1 MFEHIHHDI
10 PKLERSTAPD
20 GSRVY
25 STPSGRAYPS
35 VTTVTGL
42 LKKAEILEWRKR
54 VGEEEANRISRTAA
68 ARGTRVHTL
77 CESYLR
83 NESVAPGIFDVE
95 TFNSIKPL
103 LNEINYVRC
112 LETPLYSDYLESAGT
127 VDCIADFRG
136 KRSVIDFKTSKRVKS
151 RDNIHDYFIQTSAY
165 AVAFEERTRL
175 PVSQL
180 VIIMAVDN
188 EDPLVFVEKRDDWI
202 DGYLELRRQYK
213 NWKGY

>member
-1 MFEHIHHDI
+1 MLF
-10 PKLERSTAPD
+10 RS
-20 GSRVY
+20 
-25 STPSGRAYPS
+25 
-35 VTTVTGL
+35 
-42 LKKAEILEWRKR
+42 
-54 VGEEEANRISRTAA
+54 
-68 ARGTRVHTL
+68 
-77 CESYLR
+77 
-83 NESVAPGIFDVE
+83 
-95 TFNSIKPL
+95 
-103 LNEINYVRC
+103 YVRC

-188 EDPLVFVEKRDDWI
+188 EDPLVFVEKRADWI

>member
-1 MFEHIHHDI
+1 MGREYTRH
-10 PKLERSTAPD
+10 R
-20 GSRVY
+20 RVEPILPSQQSQDCLKKQKFLNGENESEKKKPTESQEQQQQEELGY
-25 STPSGRAYPS
+25 TPSA
-35 VTTVTGL
+35 
-42 LKKAEILEWRKR
+42 
-54 VGEEEANRISRTAA
+54 SRT
-68 ARGTRVHTL
+68 
-77 CESYLR
+77 CEM
-83 NESVAPGIFDVE
+83 
-95 TFNSIKPL
+95 
-103 LNEINYVRC
+103 
-112 LETPLYSDYLESAGT
+112 ETPLYSDYLESAGT

-202 DGYLELRRQYK
+202 DGYLELRKQYK
-213 NWKGY
+213 KWKGY